1 MAAYADGVIV
11 GSALVRTLSGPGE
24 LGDRLDALRAL
35 TTELADGVRTRRDE
49 HRRWTARPRSSPTTQ
64 PSTGPRARA
73 RRRRARWP
81 GSSSAWCSIYAGA
94 TKVGH
99 PLTAQRAV
107 QAYEIFPDGL
117 ANTIGLALPFLEIIL
132 GVLLVLGLFTRPA
145 AIASTLLMVA
155 FIIGISQA
163 WARGLTIDCGCF
175 GGGGADRRRPRPS
188 TRRRSPATSSSP
200 SPGRGCGGARAPSPR
215 STAILF
221 GH

>member
-1 MAAYADGVIV
+1 MLDVVGLVVRLFLGVV
-11 GSALVRTLSGPGE
+11 L
-24 LGDRLDALRAL
+24 
-35 TTELADGVRTRRDE
+35 
-49 HRRWTARPRSSPTTQ
+49 
-64 PSTGPRARA
+64 
-73 RRRRARWP
+73 
-81 GSSSAWCSIYAGA
+81 IYAGA

-145 AIASTLLMVA
+145 AIVATVLMVA

-175 GGGGADRRRPRPS
+175 GGGGEIGAQDTKYPQEIARDVVFALAGAWLWWRPRTLAS
-188 TRRRSPATSSSP
+188 LDR
-200 SPGRGCGGARAPSPR
+200 
-215 STAILF
+215 ILF